1 MNRFSTAWAL
11 ATLTAAGVAAAQN
24 MPSQSSPPAGTTP
37 PPTYPSSTA
46 GSGSQSRADTSSSDT
61 RAAEKQQVKDCM
73 AQQKASNSTMS
84 KHELKKYCKNQV
96 QSTAP
101 SSTPHD

>member
-1 MNRFSTAWAL
+1 MNRFSTALAL
-11 ATLTAAGVAAAQN
+11 ITLTAAGAQN
-24 MPSQSSPPAGTTP
+24 MPSQSAPPAGTTP

-46 GSGSQSRADTSSSDT
+46 PSESQSRADTSSSDT
-61 RAAEKQQVKDCM
+61 KAAQKQQIKDCM
-73 AQQKASNSTMS
+73 AQQKANNSTMS

-96 QSTAP
+96 QSTPP